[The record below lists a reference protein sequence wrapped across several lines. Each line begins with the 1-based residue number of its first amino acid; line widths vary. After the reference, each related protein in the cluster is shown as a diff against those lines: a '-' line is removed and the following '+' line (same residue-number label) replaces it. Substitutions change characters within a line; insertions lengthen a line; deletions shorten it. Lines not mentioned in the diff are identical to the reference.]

1 MWLSADVGREVRVDS
16 GERRQKPTGVSAMAF
31 FVTDQMES
39 HNNGYY
45 KEVAL
50 APDSLNKIP

>member
-1 MWLSADVGREVRVDS
+1 
-16 GERRQKPTGVSAMAF
+16 MAF
-31 FVTDQMES
+31 FVPAQMERN
-39 HNNGYY
+39 NNGYY